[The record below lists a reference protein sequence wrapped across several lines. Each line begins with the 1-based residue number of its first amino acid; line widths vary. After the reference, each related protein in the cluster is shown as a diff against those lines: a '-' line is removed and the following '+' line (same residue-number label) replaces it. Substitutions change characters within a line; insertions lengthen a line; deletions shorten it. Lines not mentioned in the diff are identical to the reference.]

1 MFEYLDLDLLIID
14 ELLLLVIASLGNLD
28 LDLVCNYF
36 IEIVPIG
43 IVLAL

>member
-1 MFEYLDLDLLIID
+1 MFEYLDLLIID
-14 ELLLLVIASLGNLD
+14 ELLLLVIASLGYF
-28 LDLVCNYF
+28 DLVCNYL